1 MVDSAT
7 QAQCNMTSKQFLE
20 AKARQRENDIN
31 MLALAKLQESK
42 RKCEMVRIDKRTIIM
57 QPIDAKRRTNYI
69 PIEEPKEP
77 KEPKEFVPTRQI
89 TDLTPDEIAE
99 LEREYPNEANRDL
112 AVKYGV
118 SIGQIQQHAC
128 RRRIHKSFAFRSF
141 RARQHALVGRKLT
154 ANKHGKN

>member
-7 QAQCNMTSKQFLE
+7 RAQYNMTSKQFLE
-20 AKARQRENDIN
+20 AKAKQRENDIN

-57 QPIDAKRRTNYI
+57 QPLDAKNRKTKLI
-69 PIEEPKEP
+69 PIEEPQEP
-77 KEPKEFVPTRQI
+77 KVEFVPTRQI

-112 AVKYGV
+112 AVKYGI

-128 RRRIHKSFAFRSF
+128 RRKIHKSFAFRSF

-154 ANKHGKN
+154 ANKHGKS

>member
-7 QAQCNMTSKQFLE
+7 QAQYDMTSEQFLE
-20 AKARQRENDIN
+20 AKAKQRENDIN

-57 QPIDAKRRTNYI
+57 QPLDAKNRQAKLI

-77 KEPKEFVPTRQI
+77 KVEFVPTRQI
-89 TDLTPDEIAE
+89 TDLSPDEIAE

-112 AVKYGV
+112 AVKYGI

-128 RRRIHKSFAFRSF
+128 RRKIHKSFAFRSF

-154 ANKHGKN
+154 ASKHGKS

>member
-1 MVDSAT
+1 MVDSDT
-7 QAQCNMTSKQFLE
+7 QAQYDMTSKQFLE
-20 AKARQRENDIN
+20 AKAKQRENDIN

-77 KEPKEFVPTRQI
+77 KVEFVPTRQI
-89 TDLTPDEIAE
+89 TDLSPDEIAE

-112 AVKYGV
+112 AVKYGI

-128 RRRIHKSFAFRSF
+128 RRKIHKSFAFRSF

-154 ANKHGKN
+154 ATKHGKS

>member
-7 QAQCNMTSKQFLE
+7 QAQYDMTSKQFLE
-20 AKARQRENDIN
+20 AKAKQRENDIN

-42 RKCEMVRIDKRTIIM
+42 RRCEMVRIDKRTIIM
-57 QPIDAKRRTNYI
+57 QPLDAKNRQAKLVP

-77 KEPKEFVPTRQI
+77 KVEFVPTRQI
-89 TDLTPDEIAE
+89 TDLSPDEIAE

-128 RRRIHKSFAFRSF
+128 RRKIHKSFAFRSF

-154 ANKHGKN
+154 ASKHGKS